1 MRRPRGHDP
10 ELNAALYLAS
20 EFGPRARRWFE
31 RHLLGCED
39 CWREVSL
46 GRIGRRMAEEL
57 REIAPPKLREDVQSA
72 ISLMKMDG

>member
-10 ELNAALYLAS
+10 ELNAALYLAG
-20 EFGPRARRWFE
+20 ELRPRARHWFE

-46 GRIGRRMAEEL
+46 GRIGRRVAEEL